1 MNCNY
6 CGKTIRTTRYHHYH
20 RYYCQECFKASFFT
34 CSGCGYVGY
43 KSDMNRFGNRRLCYN
58 CYVDCQDEWLWDTST
73 PDVREN
79 TFDETR
85 SQRKFGVELETS
97 NCPGHTS
104 LRNHTTFGVHEHGS
118 INGLEFVSPILQ
130 GDKGLEEIRKFCRLA
145 HKRKFQVDR
154 QCGLHI
160 HLDMRGK
167 SVEQCRNTA
176 YAYHLTY
183 PYWQQLVHPS
193 RDNNSY
199 SRGMRYDRS
208 EILRFAD
215 FSEFS
220 TYQDRYQFINWSAYN
235 DHGTVEVRGHEG
247 SLHAPEIC
255 NWIKTHARFVDGVES
270 TGFNTLESW
279 FGENKEHNIRR
290 IVGPELFQYFAKK
303 SKIKRAV
310 ALTV

>member
-1 MNCNY
+1 M
-6 CGKTIRTTRYHHYH
+6 T
-20 RYYCQECFKASFFT
+20 FFR
-34 CSGCGYVGY
+34 CSGCGHVGY
-43 KSDMNRFGNRRLCYN
+43 RSDMYRCGRKKLCYD
-58 CYVDCQDEWLWDTST
+58 CYDDFQAEWLWGTSSL
-73 PDVREN
+73 DVSDN
-79 TFDETR
+79 TFDEIR
-85 SQRKFGVELETS
+85 SRRKFGVELETTD
-97 NCPGHTS
+97 CPGHMS
-104 LRNHTTFGVHEHGS
+104 LRNHTTFGVHVDGS

-145 HKRKFQVDR
+145 HKRSFRVGHD
-154 QCGLHI
+154 CGLHI
-160 HLDMRGK
+160 HLNMRNK
-167 SVEQCRNTA
+167 SIEQCRNTA
-176 YAYHLTY
+176 YAYCLTY

-193 RDNNSY
+193 RDNNCY
-199 SRGMRYDRS
+199 SSRMRYNRDD
-208 EILRFAD
+208 IMRFAD

-220 TYQDRYQFINWSAYN
+220 TYQHRYQFINWSAYN

-255 NWIKTHARFVDGVES
+255 NWIKAHARFVDGVES